1 MVSSRC
7 LSCLSPFQVGDQI
20 LDCRKVCHI
29 DVRVRRSNSA
39 HVGSCEHHRDDILVQ
54 DHEELFRDVVPADGV
69 LEGQVEL
76 VLFAEKV
83 QAAVLIVLGA
93 IEVSTVAID
102 VDRGD
107 EVDHVD

>member
-54 DHEELFRDVVPADGV
+54 DHEELLRDVVPADGV
-69 LEGQVEL
+69 LERQVEL
-76 VLFAEKV
+76 VLLAEKI
-83 QAAVLIVLGA
+83 QAVKLIILGT
-93 IEVSTVAID
+93 IEVPAIAKC
-102 VDRGD
+102 RQG
-107 EVDHVD
+107 